1 MARDRQRRLDLFR
14 RQRIL
19 PFTSRDGRGNLD
31 RRCPPGEYLGVLLED
46 SEHGLAS
53 GLLGKQRN
61 DGGGVPE
68 LHGRTRLIAPPADR
82 GAAPRG
88 DGMRGRAACQGRPA
102 ASRPTSGE
110 SAAGSLL
117 AREAAPAGGGP
128 GPPAPSPPGA
138 PPARPRP

>member
-1 MARDRQRRLDLFR
+1 MARDRQRRLNLFR

-31 RRCPPGEYLGVLLED
+31 RRSPPGEYLGVLLED

-82 GAAPRG
+82 RAAPRG
-88 DGMRGRAACQGRPA
+88 YGMRGPPAYQPRPRAPRPK
-102 ASRPTSGE
+102 SGE
-110 SAAGSLL
+110 T
-117 AREAAPAGGGP
+117 
-128 GPPAPSPPGA
+128 
-138 PPARPRP
+138 